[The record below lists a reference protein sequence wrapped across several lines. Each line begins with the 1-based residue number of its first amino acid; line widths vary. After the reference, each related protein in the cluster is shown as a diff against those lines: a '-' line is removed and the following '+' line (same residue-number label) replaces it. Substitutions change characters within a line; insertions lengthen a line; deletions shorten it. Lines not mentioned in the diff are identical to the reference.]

1 MIRQLSFRAHQVVKR
16 WVILVGAVNL
26 VVLAISGAGAEET
39 GAIRQLAVKL
49 ETPESDVQEFDP
61 LFVKVTVTNPD
72 DQPVI
77 TRSKFSFEE
86 WTIALEMR
94 RRGEQAFKRIATEGF
109 CALNTPGEQ
118 RVQIRPG
125 KSVVAFGLRI
135 DHVDSRLFSGP
146 GDYEFRARVADV
158 KEYGGTSA
166 PVSVRV
172 RAASD
177 EKREAIEHANQI
189 LSSALTF
196 SGIDSSVR
204 PKDVAEAIAVIPQTE
219 LRGTLDWIRQIA
231 EVRDATSAKALSTNL
246 TALRN
251 ERKKF
256 SPIVREWI
264 TRTLAEQLIAL
275 GQWKLAEEEIDLLSD
290 NSEAKSELAYKLL
303 ERRRNAARRNG
314 QGTLD

>member
-125 KSVVAFGLRI
+125 KSVVAFGLR
-135 DHVDSRLFSGP
+135 
-146 GDYEFRARVADV
+146 
-158 KEYGGTSA
+158 
-166 PVSVRV
+166 
-172 RAASD
+172 
-177 EKREAIEHANQI
+177 IEHANQI